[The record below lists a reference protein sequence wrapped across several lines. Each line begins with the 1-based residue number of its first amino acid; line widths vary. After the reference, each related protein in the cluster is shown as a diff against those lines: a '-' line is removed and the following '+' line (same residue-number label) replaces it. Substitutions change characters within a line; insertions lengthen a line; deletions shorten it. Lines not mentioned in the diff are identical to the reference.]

1 MRNATD
7 TREKKGNLRR
17 INHAFRLLSSLREAV
32 EAVLVEGEESDG
44 GCERAEKVLSR
55 LRAIAIGKDVDFS
68 FDDAAE
74 VSPIQKRKGHICTK
88 TIFSFQDILAVFD
101 ASDLATPESPL
112 DGEAAAEIFKCIVD
126 TFRPSI
132 PEFLVT

>member
-1 MRNATD
+1 MRNSTD
-7 TREKKGNLRR
+7 TRGRKENKRR

-32 EAVLVEGEESDG
+32 EAVLGEGEESDG

-74 VSPIQKRKGHICTK
+74 VSPTQKGKVIFVRKRSFHSR
-88 TIFSFQDILAVFD
+88 IFWLCS
-101 ASDLATPESPL
+101 TPPTWPPRNPL
-112 DGEAAAEIFKCIVD
+112 WTGRRRWRYSNA
-126 TFRPSI
+126 
-132 PEFLVT
+132 